1 MIEVIKIFN
10 KRYEKWI
17 SADNLLMQGI
27 IETIENYLSGNNIDI
42 TENNYSFLLSFAY
55 LYKLTNLRMLCDDWK
70 KNNIGKIHSGI
81 PNCIIRKYGICSK
94 YIIIF
99 RKTK

>member
-1 MIEVIKIFN
+1 MEVIKNFN
-10 KRYEKWI
+10 KRHEKWI
-17 SADNLLMQGI
+17 NADNLLMQGV

-42 TENNYSFLLSFAY
+42 TMNNYSFLLSFAY
-55 LYKLTNLRMLCDDWK
+55 LYKLTNLRMLCNIWK
-70 KNNIGKIHSGI
+70 ENNLGKIHSGI
-81 PNCIIRKYGICSK
+81 PNYIIRKYGICSK